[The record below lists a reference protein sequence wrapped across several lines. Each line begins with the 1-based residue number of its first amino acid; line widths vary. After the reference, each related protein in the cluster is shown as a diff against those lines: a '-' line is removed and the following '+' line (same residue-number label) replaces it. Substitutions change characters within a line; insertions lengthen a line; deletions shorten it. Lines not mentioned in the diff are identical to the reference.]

1 MGDVSAAG
9 AIEDFVSIGDHG
21 GKAVLG
27 LVYMEIQDF
36 ARFTGTIGI
45 FAVDIAYVILVDQ
58 AFAIG
63 MDEGGNAYILRL
75 KIEDHLGRPGLAIL
89 TAHLEKGASLLMVIV
104 IGISAN
110 FHLISY
116 PLWQIRTHVPG
127 DAAWVLTGKDIP
139 RSMVSSMEKAKSVS
153 DRLNDFRSIFCY

>member
-63 MDEGGNAYILRL
+63 MDEGATPIYCGL
-75 KIEDHLGRPGLAIL
+75 KSRITWVAP
-89 TAHLEKGASLLMVIV
+89 V
-104 IGISAN
+104 
-110 FHLISY
+110 
-116 PLWQIRTHVPG
+116 WQ
-127 DAAWVLTGKDIP
+127 
-139 RSMVSSMEKAKSVS
+139 
-153 DRLNDFRSIFCY
+153 F

>member
-1 MGDVSAAG
+1 MGGVSAAG

-36 ARFTGTIGI
+36 ARFTGAIGI

-63 MDEGGNAYILRL
+63 IDEGGNAYILRL
-75 KIEDHLGRPGLAIL
+75 KIEDSVINTPSSEPNSEKAIRYCADSQL
-89 TAHLEKGASLLMVIV
+89 
-104 IGISAN
+104 
-110 FHLISY
+110 FF
-116 PLWQIRTHVPG
+116 IRTKVACMLHSP
-127 DAAWVLTGKDIP
+127 IM
-139 RSMVSSMEKAKSVS
+139 S
-153 DRLNDFRSIFCY
+153 

>member
-63 MDEGGNAYILRL
+63 IDEGGNAYILRL
-75 KIEDHLGRPGLAIL
+75 KIEDHLVRPGLAIL

-110 FHLISY
+110 FHLIA
-116 PLWQIRTHVPG
+116 VPIVADSHPCSRRRCLG
-127 DAAWVLTGKDIP
+127 SHWKRYSKEHGKQHG
-139 RSMVSSMEKAKSVS
+139 KS
-153 DRLNDFRSIFCY
+153 

>member
-1 MGDVSAAG
+1 M
-9 AIEDFVSIGDHG
+9 
-21 GKAVLG
+21 
-27 LVYMEIQDF
+27 
-36 ARFTGTIGI
+36 
-45 FAVDIAYVILVDQ
+45 
-58 AFAIG
+58 
-63 MDEGGNAYILRL
+63 RL
-75 KIEDHLGRPGLAIL
+75 KIEDHLVRPGLAIL

-110 FHLISY
+110 FHLIAV
-116 PLWQIRTHVPG
+116 PIVQIRTHVPG

>member
-75 KIEDHLGRPGLAIL
+75 KIEDHLGRPGLAL
-89 TAHLEKGASLLMVIV
+89 LGTPGKGGFPAPGYSNRNIRQFPPDRVPIV
-104 IGISAN
+104 ADSHPCSRRRCLGS
-110 FHLISY
+110 HWKRYSKE
-116 PLWQIRTHVPG
+116 H
-127 DAAWVLTGKDIP
+127 GKQHG
-139 RSMVSSMEKAKSVS
+139 KS
-153 DRLNDFRSIFCY
+153 

>member
-1 MGDVSAAG
+1 MGGVSAAG

-27 LVYMEIQDF
+27 FVYMEIQDF
-36 ARFTGTIGI
+36 ARFTGSIGI

-63 MDEGGNAYILRL
+63 MDEGGNAYISRL

-89 TAHLEKGASLLMVIV
+89 RHTWKRGLPCSWL
-104 IGISAN
+104 
-110 FHLISY
+110 
-116 PLWQIRTHVPG
+116 
-127 DAAWVLTGKDIP
+127 
-139 RSMVSSMEKAKSVS
+139 
-153 DRLNDFRSIFCY
+153 

>member
-89 TAHLEKGASLLMVIV
+89 TAHLEKGASLLMV
-104 IGISAN
+104 
-110 FHLISY
+110 
-116 PLWQIRTHVPG
+116 
-127 DAAWVLTGKDIP
+127 GKDIP